1 MKNALYPLI
10 IATLF
15 SCFNQPQRSGLGH
28 YRVMFYNVEN
38 LFDPYDDPEKN
49 DNDFTPEG
57 NYRWTEYRW
66 REKTAKIAKVV
77 RAVGEGN
84 LPAVIGFC
92 EIENRLVLDEL
103 ARHPILRDGRYNVVH
118 YESPD
123 RRGIDVG
130 LFYRDELF
138 VLLYSE
144 PLRVEVSNNPKFVT
158 RDILYVKG
166 ILDRLDTVH
175 FFVNHWPS
183 RLGGAATSEPNRI
196 AAART
201 LKQKADSILSV
212 VSNANIIIMG
222 DFNDGP
228 EDVSVFKILE
238 AGHIKDDKP
247 LVNLMLSMPAGEG
260 SHRFQGKWEFLDQ
273 IIVSR
278 PLLSEESVLKITNA
292 RAHVFKADFLLED
305 DARYPGKMPYRQFIG
320 FKFNGGY
327 SDHLPI
333 YVDLEQKKGVVKK
346 N

>member
-1 MKNALYPLI
+1 MFVLI
-10 IATLF
+10 LLTYCTSRAQKVDPARFRI
-15 SCFNQPQRSGLGH
+15 
-28 YRVMFYNVEN
+28 MFYNVEN

-57 NYRWTEYRW
+57 NYRWTEFRW
-66 REKTAKIAKVV
+66 KEKTAKIAKVI
-77 RAVGEGN
+77 RAVGEGD
-84 LPAVIGFC
+84 LPVIIGFC

-103 ARHPILRDGRYNVVH
+103 ARHPIICDGRYNVVH
-118 YESPD
+118 YDSPD

-138 VLLYSE
+138 LLLYSE
-144 PLRVEVSNNPKFVT
+144 PLRVEISNNPKFVT

-166 ILDRLDTVH
+166 ILHRLDTLH
-175 FFVNHWPS
+175 LFVNHWPS

-201 LKQKADSILSV
+201 LKQKVDSILFV

-238 AGHIKDDKP
+238 AGHAKDSKP
-247 LVNLMLSMPAGEG
+247 LVNLMLSKPAGEG

-273 IIVSR
+273 LIVSR
-278 PLLSEESVLKITNA
+278 PLLNEENLLKVANA

-305 DARYPGKMPYRQFIG
+305 DARYPGKIPYRQFIG

-327 SDHLPI
+327 SDHLPV
-333 YVDLEQKKGVVKK
+333 YLDLEQNRGL
-346 N
+346 

>member
-1 MKNALYPLI
+1 MFVFL
-10 IATLF
+10 
-15 SCFNQPQRSGLGH
+15 SCTTKAQKSDPGYFRI
-28 YRVMFYNVEN
+28 MFYNVEN

-66 REKTAKIAKVV
+66 KEKTAKIAKVI

-84 LPAVIGFC
+84 LPVIIGLC

-103 ARHPILRDGRYNVVH
+103 ARHPIIQDGRYNVVH

-130 LFYRDELF
+130 LFYRDGMFRL
-138 VLLYSE
+138 VYSE
-144 PLRVEVSNNPKFVT
+144 PVKVEVSNNPNFVT

-166 ILDRLDTVH
+166 ILANADTIH
-175 FFVNHWPS
+175 IFVNHWPS

-201 LKQKADSILSV
+201 LKHKTDSIQSV
-212 VSNANIIIMG
+212 TRLANIVIMG

-228 EDVSVFKILE
+228 EDKSVYKILN
-238 AGHIKDDKP
+238 AGHSKDITS

-278 PLLSEESVLKITNA
+278 PLLSEENILNVVNGK
-292 RAHVFKADFLLED
+292 AHVFKADFLLED
-305 DARYPGKMPYRQFIG
+305 DTRYPGRVPYRQFIG

-327 SDHLPI
+327 SDHLPV
-333 YVDLEQKKGVVKK
+333 YVDLERKKEL
-346 N
+346 